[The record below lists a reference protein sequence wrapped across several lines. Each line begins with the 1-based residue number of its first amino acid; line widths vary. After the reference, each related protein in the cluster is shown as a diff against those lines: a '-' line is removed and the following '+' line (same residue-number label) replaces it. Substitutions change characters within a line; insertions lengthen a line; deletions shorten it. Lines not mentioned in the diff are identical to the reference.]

1 MKVTFGCNEGDIA
14 RHFLNVLRLPKIYT
28 RRSILHNKTVPA
40 QNAVDRHNDAGFF
53 SGFQGLGDKAPQQA
67 FAKLTKIVLLNTVL
81 KSGVRAK
88 KSYI

>member
-14 RHFLNVLRLPKIYT
+14 RHFLPKIYT